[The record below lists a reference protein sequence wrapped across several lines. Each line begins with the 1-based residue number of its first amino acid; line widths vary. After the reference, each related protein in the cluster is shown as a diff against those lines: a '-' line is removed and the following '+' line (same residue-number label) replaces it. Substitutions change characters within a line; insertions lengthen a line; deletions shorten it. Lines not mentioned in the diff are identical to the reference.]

1 MYRNSPPPNHNKIRQ
16 EPYLKEFPYSLDGSD
31 PPRPPRRPVAR
42 RMRKGKRKAYRRTS
56 RCQRVNDRSEYRP
69 RLVRSRAVYRLLHAT
84 TIRSHPPPKLT
95 AEGLSMR
102 RRDAIARGT
111 SRVERSRGQHLWP
124 LCSRCLRL
132 RLSPS
137 AACRRGDPH
146 PPSSSL
152 AASRAGAAR
161 ATALRAWR
169 SVPMVEALS
178 MALSRPWAVC
188 SRGSVRSADAGGCRR
203 GRGRRRAPNRRP
215 RRDPQRS
222 RACRARAPWRRRRAA
237 AR

>member
-1 MYRNSPPPNHNKIRQ
+1 MYRYRRGTECRTPLTARIR
-16 EPYLKEFPYSLDGSD
+16 
-31 PPRPPRRPVAR
+31 RAPRRR
-42 RMRKGKRKAYRRTS
+42 RVMRKRKAYPAQNGGTS

-95 AEGLSMR
+95 AEGLLMR
-102 RRDAIARGT
+102 RRDAIARGTSTGT

-161 ATALRAWR
+161 ATALQAWRSARR

>member
-1 MYRNSPPPNHNKIRQ
+1 MRNAATRAGNKRVPA
-16 EPYLKEFPYSLDGSD
+16 E
-31 PPRPPRRPVAR
+31 
-42 RMRKGKRKAYRRTS
+42 
-56 RCQRVNDRSEYRP
+56 RVNDRSEYR

-102 RRDAIARGT
+102 RRDAIARGTSTGT

>member
-1 MYRNSPPPNHNKIRQ
+1 MGAMLGRPRIPVKPR
-16 EPYLKEFPYSLDGSD
+16 LRCGRGSRVD
-31 PPRPPRRPVAR
+31 RSRRGGDSSRHAAHRSAAPRRR
-42 RMRKGKRKAYRRTS
+42 RYAKRGNKRTAE
-56 RCQRVNDRSEYRP
+56 RVNDRSEYR

-95 AEGLSMR
+95 AEGLLMR
-102 RRDAIARGT
+102 RRDAIARGTSTGT

-178 MALSRPWAVC
+178 MALSP
-188 SRGSVRSADAGGCRR
+188 D
-203 GRGRRRAPNRRP
+203 GRGA
-215 RRDPQRS
+215 QHGAQSSLGSLFS
-222 RACRARAPWRRRRAA
+222 RKRT
-237 AR
+237 